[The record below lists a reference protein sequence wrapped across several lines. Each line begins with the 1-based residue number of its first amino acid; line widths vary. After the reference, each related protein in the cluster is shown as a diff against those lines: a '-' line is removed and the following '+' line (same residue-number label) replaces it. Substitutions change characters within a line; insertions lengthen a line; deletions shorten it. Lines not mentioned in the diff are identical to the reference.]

1 VKCSAMKL
9 DPMMRAAVIGPLLLA
24 LLPACAFAAQGPVTE
39 GARELHDR
47 LMVLDSHLDT
57 PALFARPGWSIL
69 ERHSAAED
77 QSQVDLPRMIEG
89 GLDGGFWVIYTP
101 QGPLSPEG
109 YAAARDAAL
118 LRAVQIREMAARHA
132 DSFSLAVRAADAEA
146 AVAEGKRV
154 VFKSI
159 ENAYPLGEDTS
170 LLSTF
175 YTLGVRMVGPVH
187 FANNQFADS
196 STDPSGPT
204 WNGLSPLGR
213 RLVAEAN
220 RLGMILDASHASDQ
234 VLDQLLELSAAPI
247 ILSHTGVKAIY
258 DHPRNI
264 DDDRLRALAARGGVI
279 QINAFSAY
287 MIDTPPNPQRA
298 DALRTLN
305 DRYGPRNAL
314 SAEALSAYHRERAEI
329 EARYPVPR
337 ATFEDFMAHLLHAL
351 EVAGVDHVGVGADWD
366 GGGGLVGFEDVTA
379 LPQVTAGLL
388 RAGYSDQD
396 IAKIW
401 GGNMMRVLS
410 AAEAGA
416 EVRP

>member
-1 VKCSAMKL
+1 
-9 DPMMRAAVIGPLLLA
+9 MMRAAVLGPLLLA
-24 LLPACAFAAQGPVTE
+24 LLPACAIAAQGPATE
-39 GARELHDR
+39 GEREIHDR

-69 ERHSAAED
+69 ERHSPAED

-101 QGPLSPEG
+101 QGPLTPEG
-109 YAAARDAAL
+109 YAAARDAAF

-132 DSFSLAVRAADAEA
+132 DSFSLAVRVADAEA

-154 VFKSI
+154 VFQSI
-159 ENAYPLGEDTS
+159 ENAYPLGEDTG

-196 STDPSGPT
+196 STDPSGPV

-213 RLVAEAN
+213 QLVSEAN
-220 RLGMILDASHASDQ
+220 RLGMILDASHASDL

-298 DALRTLN
+298 EALRTLN

-314 SAEALSAYHRERAEI
+314 SADELSAYHRERAEI
-329 EARYPVPR
+329 EDRHPVPR

-366 GGGGLVGFEDVTA
+366 GGGGLIGFEDVTA
-379 LPQVTAGLL
+379 LPRVTAGLL
-388 RAGYSDQD
+388 RAGYSEQD
-396 IAKIW
+396 IAKVW
-401 GGNMMRVLS
+401 SGNMLRVLS
-410 AAEAGA
+410 GAEAIA
-416 EVRP
+416 EAQP